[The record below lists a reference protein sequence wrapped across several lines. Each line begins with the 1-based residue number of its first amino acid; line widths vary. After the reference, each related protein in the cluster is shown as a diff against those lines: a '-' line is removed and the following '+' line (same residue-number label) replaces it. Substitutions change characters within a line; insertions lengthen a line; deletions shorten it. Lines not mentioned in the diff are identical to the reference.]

1 MRAIGPVN
9 VSLVYETDV
18 SFVDERGSL
27 KSVTF
32 SFAAHVT
39 ACEPVQFVIDQR
51 IQLIQGGLVSI
62 APLSEKLG
70 YFMLLRWSFQ
80 SVATLCLILADLARL
95 TQHLVHFTDV
105 ELLFSNHAASVLF
118 EQNRAVAHQL

>member
-62 APLSEKLG
+62 APLSEQLG
-70 YFMLLRWSFQ
+70 DVVLL
-80 SVATLCLILADLARL
+80 CYAR
-95 TQHLVHFTDV
+95 QV
-105 ELLFSNHAASVLF
+105 
-118 EQNRAVAHQL
+118 